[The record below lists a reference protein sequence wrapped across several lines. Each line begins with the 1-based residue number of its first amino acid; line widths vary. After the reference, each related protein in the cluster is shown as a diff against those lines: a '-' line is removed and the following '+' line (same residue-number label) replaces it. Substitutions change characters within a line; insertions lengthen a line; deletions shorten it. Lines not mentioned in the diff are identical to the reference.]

1 MLTRALT
8 TLKKDGRFVGSAIEQ
23 AARAK
28 AACEAARLYSYN
40 IIDQRVRG
48 VTASPEASAARV
60 ATVMAERAVGE
71 FVVEHLPDA
80 LAGGDTRSEE
90 HTSELQSLMRISYA
104 VFCLKKKKE
113 QLLHINHTQSANI
126 QKA

>member
-28 AACEAARLYSYN
+28 AACEAARLYSFN

-48 VTASPEASAARV
+48 VTAIPQASAARV
-60 ATVMAERAVGE
+60 ATVMAERAVGK
-71 FVVEHLPDA
+71 FVVHHRPVA
-80 LAGGDTRSEE
+80 LRGGDSLLLPHPNRENVSCR
-90 HTSELQSLMRISYA
+90 TSADVDIQ
-104 VFCLKKKKE
+104 
-113 QLLHINHTQSANI
+113 INKNRVGACRVQVCHYVY
-126 QKA
+126 

>member
-60 ATVMAERAVGE
+60 ATVMAQRAVGE
-71 FVVEHLPDA
+71 FVVEQLPAA
-80 LAGGDTRSEE
+80 LARGDTILPAPPQRASVAGIPSGERK
-90 HTSELQSLMRISYA
+90 TAGTGTRG
-104 VFCLKKKKE
+104 
-113 QLLHINHTQSANI
+113 
-126 QKA
+126 